1 MTSQVLQ
8 SCFDS
13 YICVSRTFGYDKQF
27 KNDEFR
33 AEKPYHEPRPT
44 GPRQEREWDHGKDM
58 DPVPQREERYHGRG
72 RGFEDEPKT
81 QTSND
86 FRSTGVEENS
96 QRGRDQSSQN
106 LRNTGSSW
114 DDAPRNEQRD
124 RGGSNNNQSSRGFD
138 TWDNPPQH
146 QQKSVSSNWNS
157 QNSQSQQKQESG
169 GGGWDDTPIEEI
181 RENSRSNRQQ
191 DHRSYD
197 KRGYYQE
204 PSQSQQ
210 RDQYADQRSSHV
222 DHQSRDRN
230 FQPSRDRSGFGYRES
245 SERHSTWDASPSKS
259 QVPKKADQDFDDGW
273 GSNHQASRNVSNAKP
288 QKADD
293 GWGDLN
299 DLPTSRISNFENPRQ
314 DTRSDFAGNR
324 HSQRESER
332 SHSQDQN
339 VQNVQNAFSFTST
352 DLNYKKEDT
361 EGPIKPALQKDNISG
376 WGDFGD
382 SNTKKNAPTNDG
394 GGWSDSPQL
403 KNTESRDNRQMATN
417 ERVSQSNAPE
427 PKTAFEREGSK
438 FQDSTDGW
446 GNSVSQKSES
456 PVKQSER
463 SETAKYSKKD
473 DDWNS
478 GNSPAVVDDWNPG
491 ASAQGKH
498 LTLLLSFFPHF

>member
-1 MTSQVLQ
+1 
-8 SCFDS
+8 
-13 YICVSRTFGYDKQF
+13 
-27 KNDEFR
+27 
-33 AEKPYHEPRPT
+33 
-44 GPRQEREWDHGKDM
+44 M

-72 RGFEDEPKT
+72 RGFEDESKT

-96 QRGRDQSSQN
+96 QRGRDQPSLSF
-106 LRNTGSSW
+106 RNTGSSW
-114 DDAPRNEQRD
+114 DDAPRNDQ

-138 TWDNPPQH
+138 TWDNPPQS
-146 QQKSVSSNWNS
+146 QQKIVSNNRNS
-157 QNSQSQQKQESG
+157 QNSQSQQKQESAG
-169 GGGWDDTPIEEI
+169 DGWDNTPIEEI
-181 RENSRSNRQQ
+181 RESSRSNRQQ
-191 DHRSYD
+191 DHSYD

-204 PSQSQQ
+204 SSQSGQ
-210 RDQYADQRSSHV
+210 RDQYAHQRSSYV
-222 DHQSRDRN
+222 DHQSRDRS
-230 FQPSRDRSGFGYRES
+230 FQPSRDRSGIGYRES
-245 SERHSTWDASPSKS
+245 SERHSTWDASLAKS
-259 QVPKKADQDFDDGW
+259 QEPKKADQDFDDGW
-273 GSNHQASRNVSNAKP
+273 GSNNQDSRNVSNAKP

-299 DLPTSRISNFENPRQ
+299 DLPTSRNSNFENPRQ

-324 HSQRESER
+324 NSQRESER

-339 VQNVQNAFSFTST
+339 VQNVQNAFRFTST

-361 EGPIKPALQKDNISG
+361 EGPIKPAFQKDNISG

-382 SNTKKNAPTNDG
+382 SNTKKNTPTNDG
-394 GGWSDSPQL
+394 GEWSDSHQL
-403 KNTESRDNRQMATN
+403 KSTESRDNQQVATN

-427 PKTAFEREGSK
+427 PKSSFERESSK

-446 GNSVSQKSES
+446 GNPVSQKLES

-463 SETAKYSKKD
+463 SETAKVAKKD

-491 ASAQGKH
+491 APAQGKH
-498 LTLLLSFFPHF
+498 LTLLLSFFPDFWTFLAVLNSWCSIFICQVSCMMLNIKI